1 MSSSPRNNNNNNN
14 DNCSECDDYLDKHI
28 AYHCDCCCKRYCSD
42 CIACIEGDVGNPKEQ
57 KRICVNC
64 FDTTSVRNCN
74 DCHKLC
80 RSEFST
86 CWTCHKT
93 DICDYCITMYRYDD
107 GEELCT
113 ECNIKKNKRYEER
126 NRDWREEYERRE
138 AEHRR
143 NWGGY
148 KKNT

>member
-1 MSSSPRNNNNNNN
+1 MYIMAKICVDCGYEPTIYLCNLYQCY
-14 DNCSECDDYLDKHI
+14 NCGKKDI
-28 AYHCDCCCKRYCSD
+28 CSD
-42 CIACIEGDVGNPKEQ
+42 CINLFTDKIDTSENPKEQ

-64 FDTTSVRNCN
+64 FNTTSVRNCN

-93 DICDYCITMYRYDD
+93 DICDDCITIYRYDD

-113 ECNIKKNKRYEER
+113 ECNIKKK
-126 NRDWREEYERRE
+126 
-138 AEHRR
+138 
-143 NWGGY
+143 
-148 KKNT
+148 

>member
-1 MSSSPRNNNNNNN
+1 MKIQENKNEYVLIVLILLP
-14 DNCSECDDYLDKHI
+14 SETVTIVIKYAEANFLP
-28 AYHCDCCCKRYCSD
+28 
-42 CIACIEGDVGNPKEQ
+42 VGHVIKP
-57 KRICVNC
+57 IFATIV
-64 FDTTSVRNCN
+64 FT
-74 DCHKLC
+74 
-80 RSEFST
+80 
-86 CWTCHKT
+86 
-93 DICDYCITMYRYDD
+93 IYRYDD
-107 GEELCT
+107 DEALCT

>member
-1 MSSSPRNNNNNNN
+1 M
-14 DNCSECDDYLDKHI
+14 
-28 AYHCDCCCKRYCSD
+28 AKRRRQIKAIPS
-42 CIACIEGDVGNPKEQ
+42 ASLALAVGFKRGYAPLE
-57 KRICVNC
+57 RICINC

-93 DICDYCITMYRYDD
+93 DICDYCITIYRYDD